1 MATDTLE
8 LSIVVPVYNE
18 ELNLP
23 EMIRR
28 TLDACEAMKRS
39 YEIILVDDGS
49 VDKSASMIEEA
60 SLKYPHKI
68 IGVILT
74 TNFGQHAAVTAGL
87 AQSRGKYVVT
97 LDADLQNPP
106 EEIHKLVEKLEE
118 GYDVVGSI
126 RENRQDTIFRK
137 LASKTVNLIV
147 RKLTKGKVMT
157 DYGCMLRGYS
167 RPVVN
172 AILDCREQGKFI
184 PMLAMSFAR
193 RSVEVY
199 VKHAERA
206 AGESKY
212 SVWKLI
218 ALQYDL
224 LTGTSTF
231 PLRMLTFFGFFIA
244 LLGVIFGIVIFIMTR
259 IYDNDWGANG
269 VFALFSIAFIF
280 MGGQFAAMGLL
291 GEYIGKIHLNARGR
305 PQFFVEKKNNLI
317 YRYQE
322 ITNESSCSGLQQ
334 YRMRRHQGS
343 SRQRIRDSGG
353 FYA

>member
-1 MATDTLE
+1 MESRIMTSAPE
-8 LSIVVPVYNE
+8 VSIVIPVYNE

-23 EMIRR
+23 ELVERCIK
-28 TLDACEAMKRS
+28 ACDLLPQS
-39 YEIILVDDGS
+39 YEILLVDDGS
-49 VDKSASMIEEA
+49 ADRSAELIAEA
-60 SLKYPHKI
+60 AANHPGKI
-68 IGVILT
+68 VGIVLS

-87 AQSRGKYVVT
+87 SRAKGKYMVT
-97 LDADLQNPP
+97 MDADLQNPP
-106 EEIHKLVEKLEE
+106 EEIHKIVEKLAE

-137 LASKTVNLIV
+137 LASKTVNLMV
-147 RKLTKGKVMT
+147 RKLTRGKTMT

-172 AILDCREQGKFI
+172 AILDCHEQGKFI

-193 RSVEVY
+193 KSTEVM

-231 PLRMLTFFGFFIA
+231 PLRMLTFLGFLIA
-244 LLGVIFGIVIFIMTR
+244 LLGIAFGVFIFVMTR
-259 IYDNDWGANG
+259 LNGAEWGRYGTFTMFAILF
-269 VFALFSIAFIF
+269 VFIGA
-280 MGGQFAAMGLL
+280 QFAAMGLL

-305 PQFFVEKKNNLI
+305 PQFYIERELRGGEKENKSN
-317 YRYQE
+317 
-322 ITNESSCSGLQQ
+322 
-334 YRMRRHQGS
+334 
-343 SRQRIRDSGG
+343 D
-353 FYA
+353 